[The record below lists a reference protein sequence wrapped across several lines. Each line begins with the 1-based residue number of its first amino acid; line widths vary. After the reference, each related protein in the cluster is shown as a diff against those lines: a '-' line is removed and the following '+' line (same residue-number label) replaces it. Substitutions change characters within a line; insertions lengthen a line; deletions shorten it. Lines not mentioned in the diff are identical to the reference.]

1 MKRILLL
8 IIAVVCIAGCN
19 KENDPKEDDRLVGTT
34 FRTDAYKSLMG
45 PVFGYQYH
53 LYDFTS
59 TSEGVAYWA
68 DKNGNQNGSD
78 GNITYRLEY
87 PELFIT
93 DDGGEET
100 HFRFID
106 ARAFSLVKVDGTL
119 NNSFTYY
126 KQ

>member
-1 MKRILLL
+1 MRKIVLVAL
-8 IIAVVCIAGCN
+8 AMVCLAGCN
-19 KENDPKEDDRLVGTT
+19 KENGLKVDDRLVGTT

-45 PVFGYQYH
+45 PLYGYQYH
-53 LYDFTS
+53 LFDFTS
-59 TSEGVAYWA
+59 TSDGVAYWA

-93 DDGGEET
+93 DDEGQET

-106 ARAFSLVKVDGTL
+106 ARSFSLVKVDGTL

>member
-1 MKRILLL
+1 MRKVLLVAL
-8 IIAVVCIAGCN
+8 ALVCLAGCN
-19 KENDPKEDDRLVGTT
+19 KESGPKADDRLVGTT

-45 PVFGYQYH
+45 PLFGYQYH
-53 LYDFTS
+53 LFDFTT

-87 PELFIT
+87 PELYIV
-93 DDGGEET
+93 DKNGEED
-100 HFRFID
+100 HFRFLD
-106 ARAFSLVKVDGTL
+106 ARSFSLVKTDGEV
-119 NNSFTYY
+119 NKSFTYY